1 MALVLNA
8 TKEFCTDRNN
18 PDSGGTDN
26 SQSFSQQDS
35 VPDREPGTYKC
46 SFCSSNFSSLY
57 HLQCHHV
64 YKHSSIMN
72 NGNHGNKVHNNQLDS
87 QPLDLKMAAINSQRV
102 SYDSSH
108 VMEKPVVSESG
119 ALDLS
124 TVRSREVP
132 EPKPEYNQV
141 SSSVNNDVVDSD
153 NEDSD
158 KLVIDTQH
166 ENTPDNDPDELSR
179 SKQSN
184 PPLSHHAQNGKQN
197 SYNGT
202 YNSPHDKRETQHS
215 SIRPEIDIR
224 TYDKVPS
231 IERQPLDFRSK
242 SPQRNNTH
250 FSELA
255 KPGDTSGYPPYYNPP
270 MDNQS
275 LLNMIPPMPTM
286 GMMGNFQMPFGFS
299 PYMMMPPNSF
309 MPPATISG
317 MPEGRFQL
325 PIDSFPNSM
334 NPTMPYNPNL
344 NLQPSKVGPVR
355 RNSGS
360 KSRSASKNSE
370 ITSKQK
376 DVVEIYQCK
385 TCSRKFSQVGNF
397 HNHMKTHESKV
408 CSCGI
413 CEKEFSDSYE
423 LQRHMRNTHTGSM
436 PYKCEQCDREF
447 SQYNNLRR
455 HLRVHNGKNYKC
467 HLCGRTF
474 NEVFYL
480 EMHMGSHTG
489 ERTYKCGV
497 CNAAFSDNAEL
508 QKHVKTHSAEE
519 LHTCDVCGKSFSKA
533 CVLRQHKKM
542 HSGIRPFKCDVCDKS
557 FIHRHHLTIHSRMH
571 STNKPYICKICKKEF
586 AQTSHLYKHIRQHTE
601 QPGVTEAMIHESLA
615 PILDKLKQSGDS
627 PISSPSI
634 DSSDEK
640 ISDVVNNNIKR
651 EKDSMEERNSGEVTV
666 QNEMKLS
673 ESSKPEEAGEEMEDV
688 SRDESELSKSAG
700 EKTLEFVKET
710 MVNKEQKDIKSI
722 EVELC
727 EQKINQ
733 PPQTLQATRID
744 VTEIMKHSLKEVENL
759 FHQHRQNKEGEND
772 LHDKKSESCE
782 SDDNSSDKTSVS
794 LASSLPERRYLNS
807 PNSGLPYDEQCL
819 KESSLPRI
827 PDYGPQYHETSTL
840 NQDHNEE
847 AKLNTSYHGDKV
859 QEKCNEADRYS
870 PISQSGDSLSE
881 SDFRSRSNSASENLV
896 PNYKPT
902 SSALSP
908 RIVSASA
915 LSPRIVSSENILKEQ
930 LIPKDNCLVEETK
943 VEIVMPPKK
952 RKRYASRQKKKSQD
966 TVDMIEEQSAD
977 QSKYPQMIQPM
988 AAEAQQ
994 MYFLQLQQMQMALA
1008 ANVMAAQGMMMH
1020 SEQMKNQR
1028 GIPNGYQYNSDTND
1042 LPLVRQTPSGTP
1054 LKTSLPFPFNITKD
1068 SGPLDYPRG
1077 SPIQNGSIINHS
1089 IAKAGYS

>member
-8 TKEFCTDRNN
+8 TKEFCTDRIN
-18 PDSGGTDN
+18 PDSGGTVTDN
-26 SQSFSQQDS
+26 SEPFSQQDS
-35 VPDREPGTYKC
+35 VSDRESGTYKC

-72 NGNHGNKVHNNQLDS
+72 HGNKVHNIQPDS
-87 QPLDLKMAAINSQRV
+87 QPLDLKMAAFNSQRV
-102 SYDSSH
+102 GYDSTH
-108 VMEKPVVSESG
+108 FMEKPVVSESG

-124 TVRSREVP
+124 TVRNRVVP

-141 SSSVNNDVVDSD
+141 SSSVNNDVVESD

-166 ENTPDNDPDELSR
+166 ENTPENDHDEVSR
-179 SKQSN
+179 TKQSN
-184 PPLSHHAQNGKQN
+184 PPLSHHVENGKQN

-202 YNSPHDKRETQHS
+202 YNSQSAHNKCETQHS
-215 SIRPEIDIR
+215 SIGPENYTEMR

-231 IERQPLDFRSK
+231 SERQPLDFRSK

-250 FSELA
+250 FAELS
-255 KPGDTSGYPPYYNPP
+255 KPGDTSGYPPYYNSP

-275 LLNMIPPMPTM
+275 LLNMIPPMPNM
-286 GMMGNFQMPFGFS
+286 GMLGNFPVPFGFS

-317 MPEGRFQL
+317 MSEGRFPL

-334 NPTMPYNPNL
+334 NPTLPYNPNL
-344 NLQPSKVGPVR
+344 NLQHSKVGPVR

-360 KSRSASKNSE
+360 KSRSTSRNSE
-370 ITSKQK
+370 NTSKQK
-376 DVVEIYQCK
+376 DVVEIYECK

-413 CEKEFSDSYE
+413 CDKEFSDSYE

-467 HLCGRTF
+467 HLCGRSF

-497 CNAAFSDNAEL
+497 CNTAFSDNAEL

-542 HSGIRPFKCDVCDKS
+542 HSGIRPFKCEVCDKS

-640 ISDVVNNNIKR
+640 ISDAVNNNIKR
-651 EKDSMEERNSGEVTV
+651 GKDSLEEVHSGEVTV
-666 QNEMKLS
+666 ENEMQLS
-673 ESSKPEEAGEEMEDV
+673 ESSMLEGPGAEVEDV
-688 SRDESELSKSAG
+688 SEEESELSSSVG
-700 EKTLEFVKET
+700 EKTLKRVQELP
-710 MVNKEQKDIKSI
+710 VNKEQKNIKSI
-722 EVELC
+722 GSKLC

-733 PPQTLQATRID
+733 TEPLQMLQPTPLD
-744 VTEIMKHSLKEVENL
+744 VTEIVEKSLKEVENL
-759 FHQHRQNKEGEND
+759 FHQHKQYTEEVNTHDN

-782 SDDNSSDKTSVS
+782 SDDNASDKTSFS
-794 LASSLPERRYLNS
+794 LASSLSERRYLNS
-807 PNSGLPYDEQCL
+807 PNSGIPYDEQCL

-827 PDYGPQYHETSTL
+827 PDYAPPYDENNSV

-847 AKLNTSYHGDKV
+847 KKLNTSYHGDKV
-859 QEKCNEADRYS
+859 QEKCNDRYS

-881 SDFRSRSNSASENLV
+881 GDYRSRSNSASENLE
-896 PNYKPT
+896 PNNKLT
-902 SSALSP
+902 S
-908 RIVSASA
+908 SA

-966 TVDMIEEQSAD
+966 TVEMIEEQSAD

-1020 SEQMKNQR
+1020 SASEQMKNQR
-1028 GIPNGYQYNSDTND
+1028 GIPNGYQHNSDSND

-1077 SPIQNGSIINHS
+1077 SPIQNGSIMNHS
-1089 IAKAGYS
+1089 IAKAGYL